1 MSYYPR
7 DEFDDVPEAPRRQ
20 GVHRTKGA
28 VETGR
33 RGVGGVI
40 VAAAIVVILV
50 AAALFIVPKLLGSSA
65 ALGPSGSSQPS
76 ASATASAAPS
86 ATPSASSA
94 PSSTPSPTPSA
105 SQQADRTLAVGVY
118 NATTTA
124 GLGNRAATAAR
135 NAGWTVAAVANWS
148 GSPVSSSVVFYR
160 DASQKASAQALAAD
174 LGIATVLPAQQ
185 LGYPLAAVLGPGYTG

>member
-1 MSYYPR
+1 MSHYPR

-33 RGVGGVI
+33 RGIGGVI

-50 AAALFIVPKLLGSSA
+50 AAALFIVPKLLGSPA
-65 ALGPSGSSQPS
+65 AAGPSAGGSSSAP
-76 ASATASAAPS
+76 ASAKPS
-86 ATPSASSA
+86 ATPTPTT
-94 PSSTPSPTPSA
+94 PSSTPTPTQSA
-105 SQQADRTLAVGVY
+105 PAQADKTLAVGIY
-118 NATTTA
+118 NATNTA

-135 NAGWTVAAVANWS
+135 NAGWTVGGVGNWT
-148 GSPVSSSVVFYR
+148 GSPVSSSVVFYK

-174 LGIATVLPAQQ
+174 LGIATVLQAQQ
-185 LGYPLAAVLGPGYTG
+185 LGYPLAAVVGPGYTG